1 MSYKKSAK
9 IVTEDADLAQWCAI
23 LSGPT
28 IQPDTVPAGWFTCEQ
43 LAAKTGKSLCTTQQ
57 RVRRMAAEGLAEKK
71 MFRLKLDNYVRPVPH
86 YRLK

>member
-1 MSYKKSAK
+1 MSKRK
-9 IVTEDADLAQWCAI
+9 VTAEQIEDSLAQWCAI

-43 LAAKTGKSLCTTQQ
+43 LAGKTGKSLCTTQQ